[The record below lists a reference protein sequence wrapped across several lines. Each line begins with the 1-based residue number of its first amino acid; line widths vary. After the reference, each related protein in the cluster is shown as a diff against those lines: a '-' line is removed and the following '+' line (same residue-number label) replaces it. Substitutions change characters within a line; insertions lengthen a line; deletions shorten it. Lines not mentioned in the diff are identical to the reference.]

1 MLEVF
6 IGFALYALTNKKR
19 HAELHRMKV
28 WGGRGFAV
36 SRKRESYGKNLL
48 KQIDDRR
55 HFEFWKNNEYR
66 LCRVLAPYA
75 PTNKKR
81 HAELRVFSYWWGR

>member
-6 IGFALYALTNKKR
+6 IGFALYASTNKKR

-28 WGGRGFAV
+28 WGGRDFAV

-48 KQIDDRR
+48 RKLTLDGILSRINTTVAFMPR
-55 HFEFWKNNEYR
+55 NES
-66 LCRVLAPYA
+66 P
-75 PTNKKR
+75 
-81 HAELRVFSYWWGR
+81 

>member
-1 MLEVF
+1 MIPLVRNRKRTGTEAGLLGVF
-6 IGFALYALTNKKR
+6 IGFALYAPTNKKR
-19 HAELHRMKV
+19 YAELHRMKV

-55 HFEFWKNNEYR
+55 HFG
-66 LCRVLAPYA
+66 L
-75 PTNKKR
+75 
-81 HAELRVFSYWWGR
+81 

>member
-1 MLEVF
+1 MIPFVRNRKRTGAEAGLLEVF

-36 SRKRESYGKNLL
+36 SRRRESYGKNLL

-55 HFEFWKNNEYR
+55 HFKF
-66 LCRVLAPYA
+66 
-75 PTNKKR
+75 
-81 HAELRVFSYWWGR
+81 

>member
-6 IGFALYALTNKKR
+6 IGFALYASTNKKR

-48 KQIDDRR
+48 RKLTLDGILSRINTTVAFMPR
-55 HFEFWKNNEYR
+55 NES
-66 LCRVLAPYA
+66 P
-75 PTNKKR
+75 
-81 HAELRVFSYWWGR
+81 

>member
-1 MLEVF
+1 MLGVF
-6 IGFALYALTNKKR
+6 IGFALYAPTNKKR

-55 HFEFWKNNEYR
+55 HFELWEKNKVTFMPR
-66 LCRVLAPYA
+66 TRP
-75 PTNKKR
+75 
-81 HAELRVFSYWWGR
+81 LRPHQ

>member
-6 IGFALYALTNKKR
+6 IGFALYASTNKKR
-19 HAELHRMKV
+19 HAELHRMKM

-55 HFEFWKNNEYR
+55 HFG
-66 LCRVLAPYA
+66 L
-75 PTNKKR
+75 
-81 HAELRVFSYWWGR
+81 

>member
-1 MLEVF
+1 MIPLVRNRKRTSTEAGLLEVS
-6 IGFALYALTNKKR
+6 IGFALYAPTNEKR
-19 HAELHRMKV
+19 HAELRRLKV

-55 HFEFWKNNEYR
+55 HFKLWKNNKVTFMPR
-66 LCRVLAPYA
+66 
-75 PTNKKR
+75 
-81 HAELRVFSYWWGR
+81 